1 MFKNVSRQ
9 RRSFYSRASIQWL
22 SSLRSVIIC
31 VTIFIFLF
39 FSRITHFSWQK
50 TFVTQW
56 HRYLDLL
63 TKITEGS
70 TKTLLHSNLQST
82 RIGGRF
88 GTTDWKTHG
97 KSFPRLAKRCQTFDR
112 QRRFPEYWGRVIEIS
127 VCLSCKAARCT
138 KVSLLATGAFICP
151 RSLAR
156 FYSRWSIV
164 QLSSS

>member
-1 MFKNVSRQ
+1 MIVESSIGNHLRYN
-9 RRSFYSRASIQWL
+9 FYFF
-22 SSLRSVIIC
+22 C
-31 VTIFIFLF
+31 F

-56 HRYLDLL
+56 HRYLDLS
-63 TKITEGS
+63 TKITALRLQKGS
-70 TKTLLHSNLQST
+70 TKTLLHFNLQSTT

-88 GTTDWKTHG
+88 GTTDWKTHS
-97 KSFPRLAKRCQTFDR
+97 KSFARLAKRCQTFDR
-112 QRRFPEYWGRVIEIS
+112 QRRFPEYRDRVIEIS

-164 QLSSS
+164 QLSLS